1 MDAFYASVEQR
12 DFPELKG
19 LPVVVGGRPDSRSVV
34 CTASYEA
41 RKFGIHSA
49 MPCSQAYRLCPD
61 AVFVA
66 PRFSIYKEVS
76 KQIHSI
82 FYRYTD
88 LVEPL
93 SLDEAYLDVTVNKL
107 NLPYAVTVAKQIQK
121 SIFDETKLTASAGV
135 STGKFLA
142 KIASGLK
149 KPNGLTVILPEQSIE
164 FLEKLPIGDFYG
176 VGKVTERRMKENG
189 IFTGADLKK
198 RSSSELESL
207 FGKVG
212 LHYYQLVRGIDTAP
226 VVPFRERK
234 SVSIEDTFSEDISN
248 LLIIESHLKELST
261 DLSQRLLH
269 HGKVGR
275 TITVKIKY
283 SNFEQHTKSESSSD
297 FTASAEQL
305 FAVGNRLLRSMLEND
320 RPIRLLG
327 IGMSGFDVKNMNP
340 KNNRGNRIVDYSQVD
355 NNQLYLF
362 G

>member
-49 MPCSQAYRLCPD
+49 MPCSKAYRLCPE

-66 PRFSIYKEVS
+66 PRFDVYKEVS
-76 KQIHSI
+76 QQVQLI
-82 FYRYTD
+82 FHRYTD

-93 SLDEAYLDVTVNKL
+93 SLDEAYLDVTVNKP
-107 NLPYAVTVAKQIQK
+107 NLPYAVTVAKKIQQ
-121 SIFDETKLTASAGV
+121 SIFEETRLTASAGV
-135 STGKFLA
+135 ATGKFLA

-149 KPNGLTVILPEQSIE
+149 KPSGLTAILPERSIE

-176 VGKVTERRMKENG
+176 VGKVTERRMQQNG

-198 RSSSELESL
+198 RSRSELESL
-207 FGKVG
+207 FGKIG

-226 VVPFRERK
+226 VMPFRERK
-234 SVSIEDTFSEDISN
+234 SVSIEDTFSEDVSN
-248 LLIIESHLKELST
+248 LAMIEEHLQELT
-261 DLSQRLLH
+261 IDLSARLQK
-269 HGKVGR
+269 HGKIGR

-283 SNFEQHTKSESSSD
+283 SDFEQHTKSESSAEFS
-297 FTASAEQL
+297 SAADQL
-305 FAVGNRLLRSMLEND
+305 FTVGQRLLRAVIQPD

-327 IGMSGFDVKNMNP
+327 IGMSGFDEATVSKSKP
-340 KNNRGNRIVDYSQVD
+340 SFIKDDSQ
-355 NNQLYLF
+355 LMLF

>member
-19 LPVVVGGRPDSRSVV
+19 RPVVVGGRPDSRSVV

-49 MPCSQAYRLCPD
+49 MPCSQAYRLCPE

-66 PRFSIYKEVS
+66 PRFDIYKEVS
-76 KQIHSI
+76 QQVHSI
-82 FYRYTD
+82 FHRYTD

-107 NLPYAVTVAKQIQK
+107 NLPYAVTVATQIQK

-135 STGKFLA
+135 ATGKFLA
-142 KIASGLK
+142 KIASALR
-149 KPNGLTVILPEQSIE
+149 KPSGLTVILPEQSIQ

-189 IFTGADLKK
+189 IFTGADLKT
-198 RSSSELESL
+198 RSRSELQSL

-212 LHYYQLVRGIDTAP
+212 LLYYQLVRGIDTAP
-226 VVPFRERK
+226 VMPFRERK

-248 LLIIESHLKELST
+248 LAIIEEHLQELT
-261 DLSQRLLH
+261 IDLSARLQK
-269 HGKVGR
+269 HGKIGR

-283 SNFEQHTKSESSSD
+283 SDFEQHTKSESSSE
-297 FTASAEQL
+297 FSSAADQL
-305 FAVGNRLLRSMLEND
+305 FTVGQRLLRAVIQPE

-327 IGMSGFDVKNMNP
+327 IGMSGFDEATVKLKP
-340 KNNRGNRIVDYSQVD
+340 SFIKDESQ
-355 NNQLYLF
+355 LLLF